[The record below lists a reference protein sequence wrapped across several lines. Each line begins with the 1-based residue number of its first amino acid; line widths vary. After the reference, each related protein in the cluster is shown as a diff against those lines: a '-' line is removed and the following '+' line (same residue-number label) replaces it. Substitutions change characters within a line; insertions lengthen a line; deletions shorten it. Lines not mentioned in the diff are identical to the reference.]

1 MSQPSLRPTLG
12 VIIRFKNSAATLP
25 AVLAAL
31 RHQTVQ
37 PDLVV
42 GVNNRSTDG
51 SVGLLKNAGAQV
63 LDWSEPYHH
72 SRVLN
77 FALHHCPTDLV
88 LILSSHTVLNSP
100 NAIEQLVG
108 AMSDPRT
115 ACASARWDNDPFY
128 SNTISWSELKSKG
141 LKFGSIYSNSMGFIR
156 RNLWKQVPFDDS
168 LPTMED
174 YAWTVE
180 QLKRGYT
187 CRRVQFDFSYQR
199 PGNPRHFIFA
209 VISFYL
215 AYRHQLRVC
224 WLGPKATCQMLVK
237 CSLRFALH
245 QSKFPGALAELRE
258 HKARMAA
265 WLTWPWA
272 QRLIRSDG

>member
-31 RHQTVQ
+31 RQQTVQ

-42 GVNNRSTDG
+42 GVNNQSTDG

-63 LDWSEPYHH
+63 LDWNEPYHH

-88 LILSSHTVLNSP
+88 LILSSHTVLNAHD
-100 NAIEQLVG
+100 AIEQLVG
-108 AMSDPRT
+108 AMSDPET

-128 SNTISWSELKSKG
+128 SDTITWSVLKLKG
-141 LKFGSIYSNSMGFIR
+141 LKFGSIYSNSMGIIR

-174 YAWTVE
+174 YAWALE
-180 QLKRGYT
+180 QLKRGHT

-215 AYRHQLRVC
+215 AYLHQLRVC
-224 WLGPKATCQMLVK
+224 WLGPKATCQILGK
-237 CSLRFALH
+237 YSLR
-245 QSKFPGALAELRE
+245 LAFHPAEYSGILVGIRE
-258 HKARMAA
+258 HRARLAA
-265 WLTWPWA
+265 WLVWPWV
-272 QRLIRSDG
+272 QRTCRSDG